1 VLLGC
6 SLGGWSW
13 SYYGQPPAG
22 GERPGRPRQG
32 IEAAGRD
39 GGLQSRLEA
48 LDILQDR
55 IEQLE
60 KYRDDQPWALSF
72 GLYQGE
78 ALERKL
84 RDEYFAGV
92 REVMV
97 LPVAAA
103 LESLLAEM
111 NANASQLDP
120 NAQAAPAPSRASP
133 TRTSR
138 PPTSATPTTR

>member
-1 VLLGC
+1 MGNRQPVANVQADLGKV
-6 SLGGWSW
+6 SKL
-13 SYYGQPPAG
+13 QAG
-22 GERPGRPRQG
+22 GN
-32 IEAAGRD
+32 
-39 GGLQSRLEA
+39 GLQARLEA

-60 KYRDDQPWALSF
+60 KYRDDQPRALSF
-72 GLYQGE
+72 CLYQGE

-97 LPVAAA
+97 LPVTGAIEA
-103 LESLLAEM
+103 LLAEM

-120 NAQAAPAPSRASP
+120 N
-133 TRTSR
+133 
-138 PPTSATPTTR
+138 